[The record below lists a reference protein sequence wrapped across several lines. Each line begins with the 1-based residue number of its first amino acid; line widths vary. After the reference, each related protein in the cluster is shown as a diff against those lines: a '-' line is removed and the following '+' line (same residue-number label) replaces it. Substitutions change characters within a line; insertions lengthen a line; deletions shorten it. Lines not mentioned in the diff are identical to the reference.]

1 MRKISLL
8 LVFVIMLSIVLSSC
22 GKKKDPEDVYELW
35 ERIDEQMSELKSYKM
50 DMSINVNCTIDGV
63 RIELEGTSS
72 TEISNF
78 NNKKLYLHE
87 QMTINTKADEKHL
100 STTNRMLRFA
110 DGVMYVTNEQ
120 DGKYSYLSS
129 ELSAEEFRDYY
140 SDTNEEYNFDP
151 MDASTKTMEKGED
164 LTWKITAEKFGR
176 ERVDELWGIFG
187 LDTLG
192 VEVDDVSMY
201 VLADEKFRVT
211 EIKMDFIS
219 NSQQSSV
226 ISMLVKFS
234 NFNSV
239 EKTDTEYPMCKE
251 VDDARVIK
259 WISSGIKD
267 LSDAENGEFN
277 VLTCTKVYD
286 DLGKE
291 IEKYTKD
298 ETCNIRFENDD
309 DGVELT
315 ADISDGENTMNIR
328 YSKKVLK
335 VTVDKKTETQYVN
348 EEYGQQLLDAF
359 IGLCVF
365 DEYTVRDVEKTAD
378 GVYKLECV
386 VPESEKKTFAD
397 LITSVG
403 DIYMSHEVYY
413 VAAFKDGKLKELEYH
428 IIVNGTSHEYTVV
441 KSVDFDPEE

>member
-1 MRKISLL
+1 
-8 LVFVIMLSIVLSSC
+8 MLI
-22 GKKKDPEDVYELW
+22 
-35 ERIDEQMSELKSYKM
+35 
-50 DMSINVNCTIDGV
+50 
-63 RIELEGTSS
+63 
-72 TEISNF
+72 
-78 NNKKLYLHE
+78 
-87 QMTINTKADEKHL
+87 
-100 STTNRMLRFA
+100 
-110 DGVMYVTNEQ
+110 
-120 DGKYSYLSS
+120 
-129 ELSAEEFRDYY
+129 
-140 SDTNEEYNFDP
+140 
-151 MDASTKTMEKGED
+151 
-164 LTWKITAEKFGR
+164 
-176 ERVDELWGIFG
+176 
-187 LDTLG
+187 
-192 VEVDDVSMY
+192 
-201 VLADEKFRVT
+201 
-211 EIKMDFIS
+211 
-219 NSQQSSV
+219 
-226 ISMLVKFS
+226 KFS

-315 ADISDGENTMNIR
+315 ADISDGENTTNIK
-328 YSKKVLK
+328 YSNKVLK

>member
-1 MRKISLL
+1 
-8 LVFVIMLSIVLSSC
+8 
-22 GKKKDPEDVYELW
+22 
-35 ERIDEQMSELKSYKM
+35 
-50 DMSINVNCTIDGV
+50 
-63 RIELEGTSS
+63 
-72 TEISNF
+72 
-78 NNKKLYLHE
+78 
-87 QMTINTKADEKHL
+87 MTINTKADEKHF

-129 ELSAEEFRDYY
+129 ELSANEFRDYY
-140 SDTNEEYNFDP
+140 SATNEETNFDLT
-151 MDASTKTMEKGED
+151 DANTTTMEKGED

-176 ERVDELWGIFG
+176 ESVDELFGMFG
-187 LDTLG
+187 LDTLE

-226 ISMLVKFS
+226 ISMLIKFS

-315 ADISDGENTMNIR
+315 ADISDGENTTNI
-328 YSKKVLK
+328 K
-335 VTVDKKTETQYVN
+335 
-348 EEYGQQLLDAF
+348 
-359 IGLCVF
+359 
-365 DEYTVRDVEKTAD
+365 
-378 GVYKLECV
+378 
-386 VPESEKKTFAD
+386 
-397 LITSVG
+397 
-403 DIYMSHEVYY
+403 
-413 VAAFKDGKLKELEYH
+413 
-428 IIVNGTSHEYTVV
+428 
-441 KSVDFDPEE
+441 